1 MGTWIIG
8 FIAALSKKPVFAG
21 LSCPFAR
28 TGSLREVFPVQCMR
42 LPPPANQE
50 LILNKK
56 AYPPKTK
63 EILRKKPVFA
73 GLLCPFARTG
83 GPQKVFPVQCMRLP
97 PPANQELILNKKA
110 YPPKIKKE
118 RIKMKQ
124 KQLCTMPQNR
134 Y

>member
-1 MGTWIIG
+1 
-8 FIAALSKKPVFAG
+8 
-21 LSCPFAR
+21 
-28 TGSLREVFPVQCMR
+28 MR

-83 GPQKVFPVQCMRLP
+83 GPQEVFPVQCMRLP

-110 YPPKIKKE
+110 CPPKIKKE
-118 RIKMKQ
+118 GAPSLFRDR
-124 KQLCTMPQNR
+124 LLLWR
-134 Y
+134 YRKRYIIAG